1 MKMTGTGG
9 LELIKEVSTH
19 FPKTARIVIKPFATE
34 PSLSPNRFSRSKK

>member
-1 MKMTGTGG
+1 MKMTGIGG

-19 FPKTARIVIKPFATE
+19 IPKTARIVIKPFATE